1 MRKAIVSELPPEFSA
16 SRAAAHVIVHYGRG
30 AVTAPLLALA
40 DSAGESCVCCACPC
54 LPSIVT
60 SPECPMLRGTNCV
73 RVEEQSVCQPVEG
86 RFGVSCDFEIN
97 RPLPRRVDGDCRRKE
112 TGACG
117 AARTTHVV
125 VVPPASKGGA
135 AYLSQPGRGL
145 FRPCHGGHVSQ
156 KVPEGNKKWSSLCHG
171 RMRLER

>member
-1 MRKAIVSELPPEFSA
+1 MRKAIVSELPAEFSA

-73 RVEEQSVCQPVEG
+73 RVEEQS
-86 RFGVSCDFEIN
+86 IY
-97 RPLPRRVDGDCRRKE
+97 
-112 TGACG
+112 
-117 AARTTHVV
+117 
-125 VVPPASKGGA
+125 AS
-135 AYLSQPGRGL
+135 L
-145 FRPCHGGHVSQ
+145 F
-156 KVPEGNKKWSSLCHG
+156 SSLLVEPMSRECDG
-171 RMRLER
+171 RITRQCELYYALPINQHIFDLCGPVCGVGFCEGGVYFSRFDSDKQRCKATSR